1 MPTGK
6 VHPFEPADL
15 FVTERLY
22 ERPHRPPDLH
32 AEAEAFH
39 ELSAGLLSDPDASV
53 HRFLELALQLRH
65 AGSAGLS
72 LIEHDERDEEIFRWA
87 LIKGSYAHQTGGW
100 APRSFSPCSRS
111 LQESR
116 TVLTYRPARTFHYF
130 QGIDPEIIEG
140 LVVPLYGT
148 GMTPLGAL
156 WILSH
161 DEERQFD
168 AEDARIMQQL
178 AVQLVLALKLGQSTA
193 AHQKVVRKLRRTVE
207 AKEMV
212 NREVNH
218 RVKNTIQTAV
228 SLLRL
233 QSRLARGSEAKE
245 LLEQAEKR
253 LGILGRVHELL
264 YWQAQDVQA
273 ISMGVLLN
281 ATVEG
286 LRDSF
291 SGVCQNVAFE
301 VDIEDLTLHPD
312 QAIPLA
318 LIANE
323 AITNACKHGFPDGR
337 KGTIQVRLADKDHA
351 YVLIIKDDGRGM
363 AADPSPGSLGLRL
376 ITTLAAQI
384 DAELAFEREP
394 GTQVRVLVPH

>member
-1 MPTGK
+1 M
-6 VHPFEPADL
+6 
-15 FVTERLY
+15 
-22 ERPHRPPDLH
+22 
-32 AEAEAFH
+32 
-39 ELSAGLLSDPDASV
+39 
-53 HRFLELALQLRH
+53 
-65 AGSAGLS
+65 
-72 LIEHDERDEEIFRWA
+72 
-87 LIKGSYAHQTGGW
+87 
-100 APRSFSPCSRS
+100 
-111 LQESR
+111 
-116 TVLTYRPARTFHYF
+116 TYRPARTFHYF

-312 QAIPLA
+312 RAIPLA